1 MGTIEL
7 QEFSIPQGT
16 FARILLLRHLH
27 RTWWIYAMPVAAC
40 AALAFL
46 DVRFLL
52 VALMVVFIMIPMA
65 LLLVYINHGLDPV
78 NRYNIMRKSLTAD
91 ADKLTMAINEEYG
104 LKNKNVTFN
113 WNEIDSRHRIS
124 SHCLLLNLRT
134 ARHRFIAIPISSFAD
149 ERQLR
154 SFLGYLNGKETETQA
169 ER

>member
-1 MGTIEL
+1 
-7 QEFSIPQGT
+7 
-16 FARILLLRHLH
+16 
-27 RTWWIYAMPVAAC
+27 MPVAAC

-78 NRYNIMRKSLTAD
+78 NRYNIIRKSLTAD
-91 ADKLTMAINEEYG
+91 ADRLTMAINEEYG
-104 LKNKNVTFN
+104 LKNN
-113 WNEIDSRHRIS
+113 SRHRIS

-134 ARHRFIAIPISSFAD
+134 ARHRFIAIPISSFSD

>member
-16 FARILLLRHLH
+16 FARILLLRHL
-27 RTWWIYAMPVAAC
+27 RRSWWIYAMPVTAC

-52 VALMVVFIMIPMA
+52 VALMMVFIMIPMA

-91 ADKLTMAINEEYG
+91 ADGLTMEINEEYG
-104 LKNKNVTFN
+104 LKNRNVAFE
-113 WNEIDSRHRIS
+113 WNEIDSRHRII
-124 SHCLLLNLRT
+124 SHCLLLDLRT
-134 ARHRFIAIPISSFAD
+134 DRHRFIAIPISTFTD

-154 SFLGYLNGKETETQA
+154 SLLGYHNGKETETQA